1 MDKTPTSLP
10 SWNEPLT
17 RLLASLKKADRPTRL
32 AILGIGQETRGDD
45 AAGVYLARLLEPFAV
60 GNPNLL
66 VLDVG
71 SAPENFTSGLRHFHP
86 DLILMVDAAQMDM
99 DAGDVRWLEWQDI
112 ENGLPATHTFSLG
125 FIADFFHRELG
136 SEVALIGIQPAQN
149 EFAAPLSSVVSQA
162 MQQFSKDL
170 TTLLQ
175 AEQSP

>member
-45 AAGVYLARLLEPFAV
+45 FAGAYLARRLLPYAV

-71 SAPENFTSGLRHFHP
+71 SAPENFTSGLRHFQP
-86 DLILMVDAAQMDM
+86 DLILMVDAAQMDLPP
-99 DAGDVRWLEWQDI
+99 GSVCWLDWQSI
-112 ENGLPATHTFSLG
+112 EKGLPVTHTFSLSIIAG
-125 FIADFFHRELG
+125 FFKRELG
-136 SEVALIGIQPAQN
+136 SQVALIGIQPAQN
-149 EFAAPLSSVVSQA
+149 EFAEPLSAVVAQAVQQLSQ
-162 MQQFSKDL
+162 DL
-170 TTLLQ
+170 TVLVK
-175 AEQSP
+175 AEQSQ